1 MTSRLLLFALFLG
14 STFLH
19 GAGYRFTMEGKEFEP
34 SILPVRGERKGAFT
48 RGDLVHTHGFPFVL
62 GDPGHYQFRIAGNES
77 SQLFCKVNDQAEH
90 CLSVIVKR
98 EEIPAPF
105 KDDQSEMINPLRKMT
120 PGERRHLRGINLRAP
135 LPKKQW
141 TDLTQGVDWSR
152 TILRVDGG
160 TGHSI
165 TLPMAPTSLRY
176 LELSCADGRELT
188 FLPTLTNLLYLR
200 LQAIADL
207 DLTLLAKMIKLRNLD
222 LDSGSVKNASALSKL
237 PTLRFLKIR
246 RVQGLK
252 NVTFARSLPLLRVFK
267 IDHSEVTDLRPVEA
281 CSELRLLSASGAQIK
296 HLPAGSKLPN
306 LRDFRLLSTPAAKDT
321 NQIAA
326 FRKATPQ
333 CLLHLKWREA
343 LLSKL
348 GHIDRVLIR
357 GRALPP
363 APNPEIIIEDSE
375 KIASLLQCLDLEEE
389 QAGRNGLCEG
399 DPWLEFYRGKKLIA
413 TIGFHHGAL
422 LRWHK
427 GLWPSDATITPEC
440 ARALCEFMAAEGLEA
455 PGKNLL
461 ELPSGKQTES
471 LRRR

>member
-14 STFLH
+14 SALLH
-19 GAGYRFTMEGKEFEP
+19 GAKYRFTMEGKGFEP
-34 SILPVRGERKGAFT
+34 SILPVLGERKGAFT
-48 RGDLVHTHGFPFVL
+48 RGDIVHTHGFPFVL
-62 GDPGHYQFRIAGNES
+62 GEPGHYQLRIAGNES
-77 SQLFCKVNDQAEH
+77 SQLFCRLNDQAEH

-98 EEIPAPF
+98 KGVPEPF
-105 KDDQSEMINPLRKMT
+105 KDDHSEIINPLRKIT
-120 PGERRHLRGINLRAP
+120 PGERRHLRGISLIAP
-135 LPKKQW
+135 LPTKQW
-141 TDLTQGVDWSR
+141 DNLAQGVDWSQ
-152 TILRVDGG
+152 TILKLDGG
-160 TGHSI
+160 NGPSVS
-165 TLPMAPTSLRY
+165 LPMVPTSLRY
-176 LELSCADGRELT
+176 LEFSLADGPELT

-207 DLTLLAKMIKLRNLD
+207 DLTLLAKMTKLRNLD
-222 LDSGSVKNASALSKL
+222 LDSGSVKNASALAKL
-237 PTLRFLKIR
+237 STLRFLKIR

-252 NVTFARSLPLLRVFK
+252 NVTFARRLPLLRVFK

-281 CSELRLLSASGAQIK
+281 CSELRLLSASGAQIN

-326 FRKATPQ
+326 FRKAAPQ
-333 CLLHLKWREA
+333 CVLHLKWREA

-363 APNPEIIIEDSE
+363 APNPEIIIEDSV

-399 DPWLEFYRGKKLIA
+399 DPWLDFYRSKKLIA

-440 ARALCEFMAAEGLEA
+440 ARALCEIMAAEGLET
-455 PGKNLL
+455 PKKNLL
-461 ELPSGKQTES
+461 EPPSGKQQES